1 MKSSVGVPIGAEV
14 TVTDTG
20 QLRLIDDDG
29 KVRPPPRN
37 VSCVF
42 FYHKDPNRDSLSLS
56 LFLTQEHKIT
66 KKIEGVVRPMHPTS
80 VSGVEDMIR
89 LGDLSEEGLLR
100 NLLVR
105 HKEGHIYVGAAP

>member
-1 MKSSVGVPIGAEV
+1 MKSSAGVQIGAEV

-29 KVRPPPRN
+29 KVRLPPRN
-37 VSCVF
+37 VSCVC
-42 FYHKDPNRDSLSLS
+42 FYRRDPNRDFF
-56 LFLTQEHKIT
+56 FLTQEHKIT
-66 KKIEGVVRPMHPTS
+66 KKMEGVVRPMHPTS
-80 VSGVEDMIR
+80 VTGVEDMIR

-105 HKEGHIYVGAAP
+105 HKEGHIYVGVAAATT